1 MAILDGDMGYLFSCE
16 RCGIVCGLAPD
27 GCSIEYQRTWG
38 IVPAVLVSE
47 NEQANISMVWDKICR
62 TNLYGTMSKLKLD
75 GLNAF
80 CPSCVKIV
88 AQFIPPLGDIYKLS
102 SDIYKLE
109 AVCREAKRNTDNR

>member
-1 MAILDGDMGYLFSCE
+1 MATLDGDRGCLFSCE
-16 RCGIVCGLAPD
+16 RCGIVCGHAPE
-27 GCSIEYQRTWG
+27 GSSIEYQRSWG
-38 IVPAVLVSE
+38 VVPDILISE
-47 NEQANISMVWDKICR
+47 NEQRDISKAWEQIYRKH
-62 TNLYGTMSKLKLD
+62 LFGTMCTHKYDYNDL
-75 GLNAF
+75 